1 MSELSRVRALSQV
14 RKHAAL
20 GPNHPQPEAPNQL
33 CSKKVPRGRHMNRA
47 RLSSDSHEVQVSCVT
62 IVCLKST
69 DKVPTFK
76 GSFGCI
82 YTHTCI
88 HTYLCIC
95 VYIYIYIYILC
106 ILSGLFRVRIKVF
119 LYNKVPLCL
128 SRLVKG
134 CTRVLQYSLLPSDS
148 GVFWGFAESL
158 LGSLRGKAFGFR
170 ILTLT

>member
-1 MSELSRVRALSQV
+1 
-14 RKHAAL
+14 
-20 GPNHPQPEAPNQL
+20 
-33 CSKKVPRGRHMNRA
+33 MNRA

-88 HTYLCIC
+88 HTHLCIC
-95 VYIYIYIYILC
+95 VYIDIC
-106 ILSGLFRVRIKVF
+106 ILSGLFRVRKKVF

-158 LGSLRGKAFGFR
+158 LSSLRGKAFGFR
-170 ILTLT
+170 MIALT